1 MTVVI
6 GLKHEGHVWIG
17 ADSRITE
24 GDGTKFDLDLTL
36 DSKLFKLNH
45 CVIGFAGD
53 LSAKSFMESFLL
65 SNKNRKDAKITDRG
79 SVIKFFQDFRNYLKS
94 RHGLDESDLS
104 KIDVSWLVATK
115 DSLYVCDGDGAVL
128 GFSSFCAIG
137 TGAPTARAV
146 LEYIELYEPKQS
158 PQERLARA
166 HKVTV
171 RHNSSC
177 GGMQEAYRISDIL
190 KR

>member
-1 MTVVI
+1 MTIII
-6 GLKHEGHVWIG
+6 GLKHKGNVWIG

-36 DSKLFKLNH
+36 DSKLFKLSY

-65 SNKNRKDAKITDRG
+65 SGKRKMAKVTDRA
-79 SVIKFFQDFRNYLKS
+79 SVIKFFQDFRSYLKS
-94 RHGLDESDLS
+94 KQGLDESDLS

-115 DSLYVCDGDGAVL
+115 DNLYICDGDGAVL
-128 GFSSFCAIG
+128 GFPNFCAIG
-137 TGAPTARAV
+137 TGATTARAA
-146 LEYIELYEPKQS
+146 LEYIELHDAKLN

-166 HKVTV
+166 HEITV

-177 GGMQEAYRISDIL
+177 GGVQEVYCVSDIAQ
-190 KR
+190 R